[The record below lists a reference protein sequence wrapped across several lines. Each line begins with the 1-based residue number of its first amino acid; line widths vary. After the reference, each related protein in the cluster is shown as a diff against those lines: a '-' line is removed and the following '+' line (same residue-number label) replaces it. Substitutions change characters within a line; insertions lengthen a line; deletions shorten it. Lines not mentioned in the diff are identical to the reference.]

1 MREPSMHRIQERR
14 RHTRW
19 PTACRAVVRDKA
31 GRVLMRGRGADVSP
45 GGICIVGPGSEALQV
60 NMPVWVE
67 LSVPS
72 PRASGPPVRIVK
84 VHGEIRRVTDMG
96 GWKSI
101 LVVVF
106 DSDFERSLLDPIP

>member
-1 MREPSMHRIQERR
+1 
-14 RHTRW
+14 
-19 PTACRAVVRDKA
+19 
-31 GRVLMRGRGADVSP
+31 
-45 GGICIVGPGSEALQV
+45 
-60 NMPVWVE
+60 
-67 LSVPS
+67 
-72 PRASGPPVRIVK
+72 